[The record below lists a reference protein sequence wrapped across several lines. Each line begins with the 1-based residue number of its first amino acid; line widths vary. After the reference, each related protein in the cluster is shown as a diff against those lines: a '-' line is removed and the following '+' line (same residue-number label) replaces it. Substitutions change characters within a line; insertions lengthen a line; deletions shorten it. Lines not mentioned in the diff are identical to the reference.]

1 MPIRTAR
8 LLPLCLGFTAALT
21 AAALARAP
29 NHPPR
34 LEATVPAHV
43 QLAPPVRASLC
54 STITPP
60 PQPAANPALFRERP
74 GARLPAPNCG
84 GPGAVLRT

>member
-29 NHPPR
+29 ERPPQLDR
-34 LEATVPAHV
+34 AAPAHV

-54 STITPP
+54 SAITPT
-60 PQPAANPALFRERP
+60 PQPAANPVLFRDRP
-74 GARLPAPNCG
+74 GARLPLPSCG
-84 GPGAVLRT
+84 ASGPVQRT

>member
-29 NHPPR
+29 EHPPR
-34 LEATVPAHV
+34 QDPTAPAHV

-54 STITPP
+54 SAITPS
-60 PQPAANPALFRERP
+60 PQPAVNPALFRDRP

-84 GPGAVLRT
+84 APGAIQRT